1 MLRNPQT
8 SKIKEIATRSAVVE
22 CVAQSLLVY
31 CNKPRGRAGSAD
43 TTVAIKRMLK
53 RLTVAA
59 TSVLLSICGCGGS
72 SDGPVLPASGGGPDN
87 VWQTGSSGGVGGA
100 LAIGANVV
108 PAVVD
113 QGPPGLDTPYTNG
126 LFVTATVCAPGT
138 SDCQIIDHLLVDTGS
153 VGLRVLGSVLTLALP
168 ATQDAATGLA
178 LAECLPFIDGSSWG
192 TVNGAD
198 LRIGGETASALSI
211 QVIGEQSYPVPSD
224 CTGTPANDLNGL
236 GANGILGVGSY
247 LNDCGTDCAQP
258 AISRFNPGLYYSC
271 SSAQAG
277 GCQVTSVPV
286 ALQVL
291 NPVAAF
297 PADNN
302 GVIIQLPALPAAGA
316 PSASGVVVFGIGT
329 QANNGLGSAAVFAL
343 DVDGYVE
350 TTFPVGGIQY
360 TSYLDSGSN
369 ALFFLDRGTTGIPLC
384 PGDMNIFYCPTVT
397 TNLNATIM
405 GGSTSANVSFSVANA
420 AQLAARDFAFNNLA
434 GPMGGYPDPQQ
445 PSFDWGLPFFFGRSV
460 FTAIE
465 EQPTPAG
472 SGPYF
477 AF

>member
-1 MLRNPQT
+1 MLAQVGFADATVFAKPMLKQFT
-8 SKIKEIATRSAVVE
+8 VIAT
-22 CVAQSLLVY
+22 
-31 CNKPRGRAGSAD
+31 
-43 TTVAIKRMLK
+43 T
-53 RLTVAA
+53 
-59 TSVLLSICGCGGS
+59 VLLPICSCGGS
-72 SDGPVLPASGGGPDN
+72 SDGPVLPASGGGPDV
-87 VWQTGSSGGVGGA
+87 VWQTGSSGGQGGA
-100 LAIGANVV
+100 LATGSNVV

-113 QGPPGLDTPYTNG
+113 QGPPGLDVPYTNG
-126 LFVTATVCAPGT
+126 LFVTATLCAPGT
-138 SDCQIIDHLLVDTGS
+138 NNCQIIDHLLVDTGS

-168 ATQDAATGLA
+168 SAKDAAGLA
-178 LAECLPFIDGSSWG
+178 LAECLPFVDGSSWG

-198 LRIGGETASALSI
+198 LQIGGETASALSI
-211 QVIGEQSYPVPSD
+211 QVIGDQPYPVPSD

-258 AISRFNPGLYYSC
+258 AVSRLNPRLYYSC

-277 GCQVTSVPV
+277 ACQVTSAPV
-286 ALQVL
+286 SLQVL

-297 PADNN
+297 PVDNN
-302 GVIIQLPALPAAGA
+302 GVIIQLPALLAAGA
-316 PSASGVVVFGIGT
+316 PSASGAVVFGIGT
-329 QANNGLGSAAVFAL
+329 QANNGLGNATVLPL
-343 DVDGYVE
+343 DVNGYVE
-350 TTFPVGGIQY
+350 TAFPVGGVQY

-369 ALFFLDRGTTGIPLC
+369 AVFFLDQGTTGISLC

-397 TNLNATIM
+397 TNLNAAVT
-405 GGSTSANVSFSVANA
+405 GGGTSANVRFSVANA
-420 AQLAARDFAFNNLA
+420 GQLAARNFAFNNLA

-465 EQPTPAG
+465 DKPTPAG